1 MFICTKQKA
10 KCICL
15 HAQKKEHK
23 KAAGR
28 MPAAEM
34 HMFICV
40 HFFAT
45 RKLQRA
51 DKRAESKKMHTLYIH

>member
-1 MFICTKQKA
+1 
-10 KCICL
+10 
-15 HAQKKEHK
+15 
-23 KAAGR
+23 